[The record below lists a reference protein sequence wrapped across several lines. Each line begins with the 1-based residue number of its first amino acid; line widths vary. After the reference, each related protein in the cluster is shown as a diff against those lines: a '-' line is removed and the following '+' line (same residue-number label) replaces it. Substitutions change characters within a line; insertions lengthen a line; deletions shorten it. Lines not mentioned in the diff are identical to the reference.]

1 MGFPERSARVYH
13 LRATSRALPCKEEQR
28 FRLQENEPSLRM
40 KGLLLMTISP
50 TSDTLWQVV
59 PFGETGPLHFQFG
72 PLSAWIQKVE
82 NDFIL
87 YVKRTATEEIRCS
100 VGTDTIAAD
109 LKATDRFAYESE
121 FEAIQAVP
129 MLPERSIVVRP
140 ENPLKILSGQKTLF
154 FVSIPLTIRFQLVQ
168 GAKRITMVD
177 LPTQILSNTL
187 FGDTMTGEL
196 SFALKTSAK
205 HRLETLTK
213 RRWRAICA
221 VTVVNKSDRNLDL
234 QRLCVQSRH
243 LGCFQGKD
251 FLWTNP
257 IVVTHHSEKEEI
269 VVTFG
274 ETPPDFEPIGER
286 LSEPREPVK
295 KSLLRRGLS
304 QLRLPGFA

>member
-1 MGFPERSARVYH
+1 MI
-13 LRATSRALPCKEEQR
+13 
-28 FRLQENEPSLRM
+28 
-40 KGLLLMTISP
+40 GLDRNMTTAP
-50 TSDTLWQVV
+50 TSDTLWNSL
-59 PFGETGPLHFQFG
+59 PFSGSEPIHYQFG
-72 PLSAWIQKVE
+72 PLSVWIQKIE

-87 YVKRTATEEIRCS
+87 YLKRTSTEEIRCS
-100 VGTDTIAAD
+100 VGTGNIPAD
-109 LKATDRFAYESE
+109 LKASDRFAYDGE

-140 ENPLKILSGQKTLF
+140 ENPLKIISGQKTLF
-154 FVSIPLTIRFQLVQ
+154 FVSIPLTIRFELLQGPHRTTLVD
-168 GAKRITMVD
+168 I
-177 LPTQILSNTL
+177 PTQVLSNTL

-196 SFALKTSAK
+196 SFALKTAAK
-205 HRLETLTK
+205 HRLETVTK

-251 FLWTNP
+251 FLWTHP
-257 IVVTHHSEKEEI
+257 IVVTHRSEKEEI

-274 ETPPDFEPIGER
+274 DEPPSFEAIGEQ
-286 LSEPREPVK
+286 LSEAREPVK

-304 QLRLPGFA
+304 SLRLPGFA